1 MQNHGQTVKMVV
13 GQLCVWA
20 ELVRCVQVRVQA
32 CDKSTP
38 CCGLR
43 DRALTVSLCMRESK
57 PAPPGDPQHKAEGWT
72 QCPRGREHAQR
83 CSYSRPSLF
92 VQESKD
98 PVEMTYSRM
107 DLNERGLLAIAA
119 SAKSQ

>member
-1 MQNHGQTVKMVV
+1 MVHMTLMRYEGLGFNV
-13 GQLCVWA
+13 PNSYPPVASVA
-20 ELVRCVQVRVQA
+20 ELMV
-32 CDKSTP
+32 
-38 CCGLR
+38 G
-43 DRALTVSLCMRESK
+43 LCMRESNQ
-57 PAPPGDPQHKAEGWT
+57 PRPGVEPGDPQRKAEGWT

-92 VQESKD
+92 VRESKD

-107 DLNERGLLAIAA
+107 DLNERGLLATAA